1 MCHILYMFMKI
12 HNNKF
17 LINTMWN
24 TLTAPLP
31 FNTSGKEFPF
41 KPMFSS
47 PTHKGY
53 YRIDKGCH

>member
-1 MCHILYMFMKI
+1 MRKRKQLYFNCTCLPYRNGTSMCHILYMFMKI

-31 FNTSGKEFPF
+31 FNTSGK
-41 KPMFSS
+41 
-47 PTHKGY
+47 
-53 YRIDKGCH
+53 